1 MLACGKGVHKNAS
14 TWNMC
19 NISLNENS
27 HVWIPRGIANIGFLL
42 NLPNHSCTFIFF
54 LDCTKEKF
62 EKYGWLQQS
71 SILIISL
78 SLSYVLLLQNAIFL
92 VVVPWGI
99 NWCHYK
105 HIANIKLMSLVKPS
119 FRNQTSKLFNG
130 LSCSLT
136 FLPLSIYDI
145 VYRFNVYHILMILI
159 KK

>member
-1 MLACGKGVHKNAS
+1 MRACGEGAHTNAIKRI
-14 TWNMC
+14 MC

-27 HVWIPRGIANIGFLL
+27 HVWIPRGVANIGFFL
-42 NLPNHSCTFIFF
+42 NLRNHSCTFIFC
-54 LDCTKEKF
+54 LDCTNEKF

-71 SILIISL
+71 SVLIIFL
-78 SLSYVLLLQNAIFL
+78 SLSYVLLLQNAIFS
-92 VVVPWGI
+92 VVVPSRI
-99 NWCHYK
+99 NWCRYK
-105 HIANIKLMSLVKPS
+105 HIATIKLISLVKSS